1 MSAHVP
7 VNNVIPFSLVDGPGA
22 RCSIFLQG
30 CNIHCVYCH
39 NPETQRLCVA
49 CGECVRACPAHA
61 LAIDAGAVT
70 WDADAC
76 CACDTCI
83 GTCRHRSS
91 PRIRHL
97 SAEELFA
104 EVRGYM
110 PFIRGITTSGGECML
125 YPEFLRELFALCKG
139 VGLGCLI
146 DSNGTIDFARHEE
159 LLSLADGVMLDVKA
173 WDDDWFVRLTGT
185 DGVTVRK
192 NLAQLSVA
200 GKLAEVRVIVTE
212 GRNDPEDA
220 VRGIAATVGSRV
232 GSTRL
237 RLMRFRRF
245 GVRGEMANAPSPTD
259 ERMASIEREA
269 RDLGFGE
276 VVVS

>member
-30 CNIHCVYCH
+30 CNIHCAYCH
-39 NPETQRLCVA
+39 NPETQRLCMA

-61 LAIDAGAVT
+61 LAIDAGAAT

-104 EVRGYM
+104 E
-110 PFIRGITTSGGECML
+110 
-125 YPEFLRELFALCKG
+125 A
-139 VGLGCLI
+139 
-146 DSNGTIDFARHEE
+146 
-159 LLSLADGVMLDVKA
+159 
-173 WDDDWFVRLTGT
+173 
-185 DGVTVRK
+185 
-192 NLAQLSVA
+192 
-200 GKLAEVRVIVTE
+200 RVIVTE
-212 GRNDPEDA
+212 GRNDPEDD

-237 RLMRFRRF
+237 RLMRFRHF
-245 GVRGEMANAPSPTD
+245 GVRSEMANAPSPTD